1 MTYKEG
7 YTFLSKSL
15 TDARNKF
22 AKKKTKTKKTV
33 PEILTGSKNP
43 SEPIESLKHEADNP
57 PSSER
62 VYESWRQRRN

>member
-1 MTYKEG
+1 MQG
-7 YTFLSKSL
+7 INLQ
-15 TDARNKF
+15 
-22 AKKKTKTKKTV
+22 KKKTKTKKTV